1 MSYWFVWPAG
11 IAIWLVIGWAAF
23 AWFESRALKHGARKD
38 QITLSFFMYT
48 MGTKFPLSIFL
59 LGLLV
64 GLFVGGLSVHFYW
77 HFCPPGSVSSG

>member
-1 MSYWFVWPAG
+1 MSYWIVWPVG
-11 IAIWLVIGWAAF
+11 IAIWLIVGWAAF

-48 MGTKFPLSIFL
+48 LGAKFPLSIFL
-59 LGLLV
+59 FGLLV

-77 HFCPPGSVSSG
+77 HFCPPGSVSAG